1 MTDQN
6 YKDCYFRAQDGLSL
20 YYRDYGNESLAGTPI
35 LCLAGLTRH
44 SADFH
49 ELALRFSGRH
59 RVLAMD
65 LRGRG
70 NSDYDPDAS
79 HYTPATYVNDIGHLL
94 TAANCHQVIVIGTSL
109 GGLLA
114 MAMGAAKPTALRAVV
129 LNDVG
134 PEIDPTGI
142 ARIQAYVGKAS
153 VPTTMAE
160 AAQAMQEIYGIAFP
174 DLSPEDWMKQ
184 AEASYRIGNDGNLSL
199 AYDPAIATTGGD
211 VTKSNLWPYFNSLRS
226 IPLLALRGELS
237 DLLNAKTF
245 VEMQKQNPDMIA
257 VTVKNRGHA
266 PLLDE
271 PDCLLAIDHFIEN
284 VEK

>member
-1 MTDQN
+1 MADQD
-6 YKDCYFRAQDGLSL
+6 YKDRYFRAQDGLSL
-20 YYRDYGNESLAGTPI
+20 YYRDYGDESLPGIPI
-35 LCLAGLTRH
+35 LCLAGLTRN

-49 ELALRFSGRH
+49 DLASRYCDRHRILAL
-59 RVLAMD
+59 D

-70 NSDYDPDAS
+70 NSDYDPDPS
-79 HYTPATYVNDIGHLL
+79 HYTPTTYVGDIGHLL

-114 MAMGAAKPTALRAVV
+114 MAMGAAKPTALKAVV

-134 PEIDPTGI
+134 PEIDPIGI
-142 ARIQAYVGKAS
+142 ARIQAYVGKGS

-160 AAQAMQEIYGIAFP
+160 AAHAMEEIYGIAFP
-174 DLSPEDWMKQ
+174 GLPPEDWMKQ
-184 AEASYRIGNDGNLSL
+184 AEASYRISEDGILSST
-199 AYDPAIATTGGD
+199 YDPAIATTGGD
-211 VTKSNLWPYFNSLRS
+211 VSELNLWPFFNSLRS
-226 IPLLALRGELS
+226 FPLLALRGELS
-237 DLLNAKTF
+237 DVLNAKTF

-266 PLLDE
+266 PLLNE
-271 PDCLLAIDHFIEN
+271 PDCLAAIDQFIDN